1 MTYQQRCNLCEE
13 PAEDGEADH
22 IVPLWKGG
30 EDIVPNMQWLC
41 KPCHR
46 AKTIRESAERAALLR
61 TTEDSQWIDKP
72 YTTGHS
78 HFPRVLS
85 LSNSTGSPSSS
96 LDRKEP
102 MSVNKVILVGNLGA
116 DPETREAGSGMKIAN
131 LRLATSERAKGAD
144 GEWGDH
150 TEWHR
155 VVCFGKTAENCE
167 RFLAKGRQVYVEG
180 KIRTRKWED
189 KSGQERWTTE
199 VVADVVRFLG
209 GGTREEV
216 APKPARASRGGGGRR
231 ANFTQRP
238 ALDTA
243 PLDDV
248 PF

>member
-1 MTYQQRCNLCEE
+1 
-13 PAEDGEADH
+13 
-22 IVPLWKGG
+22 
-30 EDIVPNMQWLC
+30 
-41 KPCHR
+41 
-46 AKTIRESAERAALLR
+46 
-61 TTEDSQWIDKP
+61 
-72 YTTGHS
+72 
-78 HFPRVLS
+78 
-85 LSNSTGSPSSS
+85 
-96 LDRKEP
+96 

-131 LRLATSERAKGAD
+131 LRLATSERAKAAG
-144 GEWGDH
+144 GKWGDH

-155 VVCFGKTAENCE
+155 VVCFGKTAEDVE

-199 VVADVVRFLG
+199 IVADVVRFLG

-238 ALDTA
+238 ALDA
-243 PLDDV
+243 SPLDDV